1 MTYSNFPAA
10 SSDPIVSPEKEP
22 KGSVFTSPA
31 KGSVFTSPVKG
42 SEFTSPSKS
51 EGFGPA
57 EIEEPASEEEVFVEE
72 PEEVREFF
80 LKGQTLKGI
89 IVIIVKFNK

>member
-22 KGSVFTSPA
+22 

-72 PEEVREFF
+72 PEEVRGYF

-89 IVIIVKFNK
+89 IVFLL